1 MSDHSTVDREFLQ
14 TLLASAFTV
23 QQSQMDSQSL
33 SAIVEAERLIALHGG
48 WAINASAA
56 AIALLRGEEMDC
68 RATMGESAPELG
80 ADLNAYSGL
89 SGDCIPT
96 SEAQG
101 CDAAEST
108 PRPGEEPRTAADSL
122 DARFAAFRVRPPE
135 MEAAQFPPRDPW
147 VPWLVNV
154 VIALALLLLWT
165 LGRVAW
171 RRTADRQG
179 PATAGSVSRAV
190 EARPALLV
198 TATPDPAQ
206 PEESRRADPLP
217 PPPIHAK
224 TRTPETPSDTLVIYQ
239 GRKVIFPPKASA
251 NVGPSSPKSGET
263 NPHPSGAPGEPLAMD
278 PVAGSPAKANA
289 RLLQQVE
296 PEYPAAARQQHI
308 QGPVVLEAK
317 VGRDGAVQQLSV
329 ISGNSMLTSAASDAV
344 RQWRFVPFVQ
354 NGQVVQFQT
363 RIKVHFVLP

>member
-1 MSDHSTVDREFLQ
+1 MSPPSSAAAEAPPGMSDHSTVDREFLQ

-33 SAIVEAERLIALHGG
+33 SAIVEAERLIAEHGR

-56 AIALLRGEEMDC
+56 AIALLRGEEMVC
-68 RATMGESAPELG
+68 RATIGESAPELG
-80 ADLNAYSGL
+80 VGLNAYSYSGL

-96 SEAQG
+96 SEAQC
-101 CDAAEST
+101 CDAADST
-108 PRPGEEPRTAADSL
+108 PPSGEEPRTAADSL
-122 DARFAAFRVRPPE
+122 DARFAAFRIRPPE
-135 MEAAQFPPRDPW
+135 MEAAQFPTRDPW

-190 EARPALLV
+190 EARPTLLV

-206 PEESRRADPLP
+206 PEESRRADASP

-224 TRTPETPSDTLVIYQ
+224 TRIPETPSDTLVIYQ
-239 GRKVIFPPKASA
+239 GRKVIFPLRASA
-251 NVGPSSPKSGET
+251 NVGPSSPKSGE
-263 NPHPSGAPGEPLAMD
+263 SGSVWCARRAVGDGSGCGFASKSKRATTP
-278 PVAGSPAKANA
+278 AG
-289 RLLQQVE
+289 
-296 PEYPAAARQQHI
+296 
-308 QGPVVLEAK
+308 
-317 VGRDGAVQQLSV
+317 
-329 ISGNSMLTSAASDAV
+329 
-344 RQWRFVPFVQ
+344 
-354 NGQVVQFQT
+354 
-363 RIKVHFVLP
+363 

>member
-1 MSDHSTVDREFLQ
+1 MSEHSTVDREFLQ

-33 SAIVEAERLIALHGG
+33 SAIVEAERLIVEHGRG
-48 WAINASAA
+48 AINASAA
-56 AIALLRGEEMDC
+56 AIALLRGEEMVC

-80 ADLNAYSGL
+80 VGLNAYSGL

-96 SEAQG
+96 SEAQC
-101 CDAAEST
+101 CDAAGST
-108 PRPGEEPRTAADSL
+108 PPLGEEPRTAADSL
-122 DARFAAFRVRPPE
+122 GARFAPLRVRPPE
-135 MEAAQFPPRDPW
+135 VEAAQFPTRDPW

-171 RRTADRQG
+171 RRTTDRQG
-179 PATAGSVSRAV
+179 PAAAGSVSRAV
-190 EARPALLV
+190 EARPTLLV

-206 PEESRRADPLP
+206 PEESRRADPSP
-217 PPPIHAK
+217 PPSIHAK
-224 TRTPETPSDTLVIYQ
+224 IRSPETPSDTLVIYQ
-239 GRKVIFPPKASA
+239 GRRVIFPLKASA
-251 NVGPSSPKSGET
+251 NVGPSGPKSGET
-263 NPHPSGAPGEPLAMD
+263 NPDPSGAPGEPLAMD

-296 PEYPAAARQQHI
+296 PEYPEAARQQHI

-354 NGQVVQFQT
+354 NGHVVQFQT

>member
-33 SAIVEAERLIALHGG
+33 SAIVEAERLIVEHGR

-56 AIALLRGEEMDC
+56 AIALLRGEEMVC

-80 ADLNAYSGL
+80 VGLNAYSGL
-89 SGDCIPT
+89 SGDGIPT
-96 SEAQG
+96 SEAQC

-108 PRPGEEPRTAADSL
+108 PPPGDEPRTAADSL
-122 DARFAAFRVRPPE
+122 DACFAAFRVRPPE
-135 MEAAQFPPRDPW
+135 MEAALPTRDPW

-171 RRTADRQG
+171 RRTPDRQG
-179 PATAGSVSRAV
+179 PAAAGSVSRAV
-190 EARPALLV
+190 EARPTLLV

-206 PEESRRADPLP
+206 PEENKRADPSP
-217 PPPIHAK
+217 PPAIHAK
-224 TRTPETPSDTLVIYQ
+224 TRSPETSSDTLVIYQ
-239 GRKVIFPPKASA
+239 GRKIIFPLKASA
-251 NVGPSSPKSGET
+251 NVGPSRPKSGET
-263 NPHPSGAPGEPLAMD
+263 NPDPPRAPGELLAMD

-296 PEYPAAARQQHI
+296 PEYPEAARQQHI

-354 NGQVVQFQT
+354 NGHVVQFQT